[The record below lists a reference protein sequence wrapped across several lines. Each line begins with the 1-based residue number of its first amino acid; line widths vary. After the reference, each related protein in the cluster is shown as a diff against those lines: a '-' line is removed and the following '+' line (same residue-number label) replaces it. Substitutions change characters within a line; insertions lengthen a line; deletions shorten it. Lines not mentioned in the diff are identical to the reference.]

1 MKKVFTIF
9 LILLFILPVIT
20 IIFSGTTINSEA
32 AKKADEYFNQ
42 EVIETEPHTKED
54 GSPYQICY
62 VDIDPYPASGEM
74 LYYVL
79 KQLYDR
85 GWMEI
90 PGISAFSEVPFD
102 AADLDAKELINY
114 LADKGTGD
122 YISFSRQ
129 QNYYIAL
136 EDEKDVKKGILDGVK
151 NGDIDLILALGT
163 SPGILTIKTL
173 GITEVPIMV
182 YFCVDPVS
190 SDLSETQEY
199 SGQDNVWCHTSSEI
213 YKNQLSFYHD
223 AYKFTNVGMVY
234 YSGSVAAINTYREAA
249 QSLGV
254 RISETMIATLESPDQ
269 EEAYYKKLKKSYE
282 DLVENRGIDAFVLN
296 TDMIKDV
303 KRMPDMLSV
312 FYENNIPV
320 FVQNGE
326 FLVSHDDGGVMLMSA
341 SDAVSQAPF
350 AVDAMIRIFGGEKPG
365 EIYEKFVPSP
375 YVSINLEN
383 AEKMNMDIPD
393 EIIRMSEKF
402 Y

>member
-1 MKKVFTIF
+1 MKKAFTIF
-9 LILLFILPVIT
+9 LIILFILPVYT
-20 IIFSGTTINSEA
+20 LIFSDSNVKGEISE
-32 AKKADEYFNQ
+32 KADAYFNK
-42 EVIETEPHTKED
+42 EVIETEPHAKPD

-74 LYYVL
+74 LYYLL
-79 KQLYDR
+79 KQLYDL

-90 PGISAFSEVPFD
+90 PGISDFTEVPFE
-102 AADLDAKELINY
+102 AEDLDAKELINY

-122 YISFSRQ
+122 YISFSKE

-136 EDEKDVKKGILDGVK
+136 EDEKKVKKGIKKGIK

-163 SPGILTIKTL
+163 SPGTLTIKTM

-182 YFCVDPVS
+182 YFCVDPVGS
-190 SDLSETQEY
+190 ELSATQEY
-199 SGQDNVWCHTSSEI
+199 SGQDNVWCHTSSDI

-223 AYKFTNVGMVY
+223 AYPFTNIGMVY
-234 YSGSVAAINTYREAA
+234 YSESVAAINTYRDACNSIGA
-249 QSLGV
+249 K
-254 RISETMIATLESPDQ
+254 ISETKIDTLESADQ
-269 EEAYYKKLKKSYE
+269 EEEYYKRLYDSYV
-282 DLVENRGIDAFVLN
+282 DLVENRGIDAFLLN

-303 KRMPDMLSV
+303 DRMPELLSV
-312 FYENNIPV
+312 FYDNNIPV

-326 FLVSHDDGGVMLMSA
+326 FLVSHEGGGTMLMSA

-365 EIYEKFVPSP
+365 EIYQKFVPSP
-375 YVSINLEN
+375 YVSINLKN
-383 AEKMNMDIPD
+383 ADRINLDIPD
-393 EIIRMSEKF
+393 EIVRMAEKF